1 MLPCVCNL
9 WNFYLI
15 FFPSWGILSIAGIIW
30 FAVIHF
36 WILLGISI
44 ASLILCVVV
53 AAYAFIKYVL
63 DSYGTDRFRSNH
75 GNDLILENRREENDL
90 NNSRDTNYSDKP
102 DNQILGEQIIIEE
115 RDDNDNDNDND
126 KFLVYNE

>member
-1 MLPCVCNL
+1 MWLCICDT

-30 FAVIHF
+30 FAVIHL

-53 AAYAFIKYVL
+53 AAYAFIKYLL
-63 DSYGTDRFRSNH
+63 DAYSQYGSHNNH
-75 GNDLILENRREENDL
+75 NNDLNRENRREENDL

-115 RDDNDNDNDND
+115 RDDNDNDND

>member
-1 MLPCVCNL
+1 MLPCVRDP
-9 WNFYLI
+9 WNCYLI
-15 FFPSWGILSIAGIIW
+15 FFPLWGILSIIGIIW

-63 DSYGTDRFRSNH
+63 DAYENYGSHNNH
-75 GNDLILENRREENDL
+75 NNDLNRENRREENDL

-115 RDDNDNDNDND
+115 
-126 KFLVYNE
+126 